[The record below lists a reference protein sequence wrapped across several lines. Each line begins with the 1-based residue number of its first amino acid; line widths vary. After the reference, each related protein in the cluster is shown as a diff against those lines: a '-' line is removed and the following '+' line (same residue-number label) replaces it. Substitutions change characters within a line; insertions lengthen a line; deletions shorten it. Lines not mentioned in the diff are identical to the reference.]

1 MKSDCE
7 QQWLFE
13 ELDYSP
19 EDEWISMPEYDNA
32 KEQPPVI
39 TVMFK
44 FKTEQDYETFKDL
57 VKKHLYEGEKPFDG
71 MQRKDKKVAWYPHKE
86 KASTYEYE

>member
-1 MKSDCE
+1 
-7 QQWLFE
+7 
-13 ELDYSP
+13 
-19 EDEWISMPEYDNA
+19 MPEYDNA